1 MTLRM
6 ARGII
11 YVKFILMHVRPSY
24 FSSLAKKCQRFFFE
38 FALLLL
44 IIFVLIIWIVDLN
57 CMGKWLQIIGRQK
70 HTNTHV
76 LKNELFYFL
85 TFPEKKR
92 FIWLLLLQG
101 VSKVKLL
108 QLPWASLISEYRYVG
123 IYCKMHTYTHNEG
136 KKWFLLIT
144 NSTF

>member
-24 FSSLAKKCQRFFFE
+24 FFSTRQEMPKIFLFRICTV
-38 FALLLL
+38 ALDY
-44 IIFVLIIWIVDLN
+44 ICSDHLN
-57 CMGKWLQIIGRQK
+57 CRFKLHGKMIANHWQTKTHK
-70 HTNTHV
+70 HTHV
-76 LKNELFYFL
+76 LKNEWFYFL

-136 KKWFLLIT
+136 KSNF
-144 NSTF
+144 F